1 MATIWMSEDFS
12 GAFGCQGGTMNNYRI
27 KPELEPTDKYEKAKQ
42 DLLKAKKSIED
53 LSPEEQRALA
63 QEVFGA
69 ARVEM
74 VMKLLMSIAPNI
86 Y

>member
-1 MATIWMSEDFS
+1 
-12 GAFGCQGGTMNNYRI
+12 MNNYRL
-27 KPELEPTDKYEKAKQ
+27 KAELEPINKYEKAKQ

-53 LSPEEQRALA
+53 LSPQERYALA

-69 ARVEM
+69 AQAEAL
-74 VMKLLMSIAPNI
+74 MKIFMTLQHNK

>member
-1 MATIWMSEDFS
+1 
-12 GAFGCQGGTMNNYRI
+12 MNNYRI

-53 LSPEEQRALA
+53 LSPEEQRALV
-63 QEVFGA
+63 QELFGA
-69 ARVEM
+69 ARAEM
-74 VMKLLMSIAPNI
+74 IMKFLMSINSNR

>member
-1 MATIWMSEDFS
+1 
-12 GAFGCQGGTMNNYRI
+12 MNNYRI

-42 DLLKAKKSIED
+42 DFLKAKKSIED

-69 ARVEM
+69 ARAEM
-74 VMKLLMSIAPNI
+74 IMKFLMSINSNR